1 MINRPLYLKQIIPVI
16 DKDIIKVIVGFRR
29 SGKSILLKLIQDYL
43 LENGRAESQ
52 FIKINFEDFFY
63 YDYRDPKQLHDFLK
77 EKIAAINGK
86 AYLFL
91 DEIQEVTGFEQV
103 INSLRVS
110 ENVDIYI
117 TGSNSNLLS
126 GELATYLAG
135 RYIQFFVYP
144 FSFKEYIS
152 AKEELGESKGISDYF
167 LAYIREG
174 GMPFVVTQNLPLQ
187 IKENY
192 LKDIYHSVV
201 LKDIIER
208 NSIRDVALLERVIR
222 FALANTGQIFSA
234 TSISKYL
241 KSQGRNVK
249 VDTLLNYLKYCV
261 DALLFYP
268 LARNDLKGK
277 KIFQTNAKY
286 YVVDHGLRETLLH
299 DNETEIQMIL
309 ENIVALEAFRRGYA
323 VTIGYV
329 GDYEIDFVI
338 EKEGQKIYLQVT
350 YLLNASKTIE
360 REFRSLLKLAD
371 NYRKIVLSM
380 DLVLQPRE
388 GIEHLRVEEF
398 LLREDW

>member
-1 MINRPLYLKQIIPVI
+1 MINRPLYLNQVIPVI

-43 LENGRAESQ
+43 LENGREASQ
-52 FIKINFEDFFY
+52 FIKINFEDFSY
-63 YDYRDPKQLHDFLK
+63 YDYREARKLHHFLK
-77 EKIAAINGK
+77 EKISDIKGK

-135 RYIQFFVYP
+135 RYLQFSVYP
-144 FSFKEYIS
+144 FSFKEYIA
-152 AKEELGESKGISDYF
+152 AKEELGETKGISEYF
-167 LAYIREG
+167 VDYIREG
-174 GMPFVVTQNLPLQ
+174 GMPFVVTQDLPLQ

-208 NSIRDVALLERVIR
+208 NSIRDVELLERVIR
-222 FALANTGQIFSA
+222 FALANTGQVFSA

-261 DALLFYP
+261 NALLLYP
-268 LARNDLKGK
+268 MPRNDLKGK
-277 KIFQTNAKY
+277 KLFQTNEKY

-299 DNETEIQMIL
+299 DNEIEIQMIL
-309 ENIVALEAFRRGYA
+309 ENIVALEALRRGYR
-323 VTIGYV
+323 VTVGYV
-329 GDYEIDFVI
+329 GNYEIDFVI
-338 EKEGQKIYLQVT
+338 EKEGKKLYLQVT
-350 YLLNASKTIE
+350 YLLNSDETIE
-360 REFRSLLKLAD
+360 REFRPLLKLAD

-380 DLVLQPRE
+380 DPVLQARE
-388 GIEHLRVEEF
+388 GNEHLKVAEF
-398 LLREDW
+398 LLDEDW

>member
-1 MINRPLYLKQIIPVI
+1 MINRPLYLQQLIPVI

-29 SGKSILLKLIQDYL
+29 SGKSMLLSLIQDYL
-43 LENGRAESQ
+43 LENGRDTSQ
-52 FIKINFEDFFY
+52 FIKINFEDFAY
-63 YDYRDPKQLHDFLK
+63 YDYREARRLHDFLK
-77 EKIAAINGK
+77 EKISAITGK

-91 DEIQEVTGFEQV
+91 DEIQEVKGFEQV

-110 ENVDIYI
+110 EDVDIYI

-152 AKEELGESKGISDYF
+152 AKEDLGENRGISDYF
-167 LAYIREG
+167 SAYIREG
-174 GMPFVVTQNLPLQ
+174 GMPFVVTQNLPVS

-201 LKDIIER
+201 LKDIVER
-208 NSIRDVALLERVIR
+208 NNIRDVVLLERVIQ

-234 TSISKYL
+234 TSIAKYL

-261 DALLFYP
+261 NALLFYP
-268 LARNDLKGK
+268 IPRNDLKGK
-277 KIFQTNAKY
+277 KVFQTNEKY

-309 ENIVALEAFRRGYA
+309 ENIVALEALRRGYA
-323 VTIGYV
+323 VTVGYV
-329 GDYEIDFVI
+329 ADYEIDFVI
-338 EKEGQKIYLQVT
+338 EKEGQKLYLQVT
-350 YLLNASKTIE
+350 YLLNSDKTVE
-360 REFRSLLKLAD
+360 REFRPLLKLAD

-380 DLVLQPRE
+380 DPILQARE
-388 GIEHLRVEEF
+388 GVEHLRIADF
-398 LLREDW
+398 LLDEAW